1 MALSVIELA
10 GALRVGD
17 GAAAPPEPQ
26 RGVLMRLLKVA
37 RETIDKRAPAAPDAV
52 KDEACIRMAGYL
64 YDAPE
69 SASGDR
75 FAAAFRNSGAYAL
88 LSPWAGRRAGSI

>member
-26 RGVLMRLLKVA
+26 LSVLTRLLSACTATV
-37 RETIDKRAPAAPDAV
+37 DKRAPAAPADVRNEAV
-52 KDEACIRMAGYL
+52 IRMAGYL